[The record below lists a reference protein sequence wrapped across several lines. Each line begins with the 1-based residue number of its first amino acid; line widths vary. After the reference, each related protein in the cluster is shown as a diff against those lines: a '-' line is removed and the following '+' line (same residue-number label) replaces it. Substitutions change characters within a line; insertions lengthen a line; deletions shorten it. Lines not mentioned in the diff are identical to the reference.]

1 MISVIRIIWIFSA
14 KKLTKVFCPTYKD
27 ALSLLIEF
35 AAIRRAHG
43 DIGILPGPF
52 KASYKFLK
60 VIGISKALVLFS
72 FIYPPLIFH
81 SLHDIPS
88 RTFYMICIQID

>member
-1 MISVIRIIWIFSA
+1 M
-14 KKLTKVFCPTYKD
+14 FCPTYKD

-35 AAIRRAHG
+35 AAICRAHG

-60 VIGISKALVLFS
+60 VIGISKTLDLFS

-88 RTFYMICIQID
+88 RTFLYDLYTNRLADSFISRCFFNEIKLSL